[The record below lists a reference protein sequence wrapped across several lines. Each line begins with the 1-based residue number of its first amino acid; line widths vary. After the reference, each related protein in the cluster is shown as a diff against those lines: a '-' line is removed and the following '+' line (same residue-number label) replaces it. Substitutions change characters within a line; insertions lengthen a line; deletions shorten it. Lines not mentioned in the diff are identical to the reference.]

1 MTKVSLLSG
10 KNRAF
15 IAIQKYSKDL
25 VDGHAPDASKLR
37 YLTQR
42 CFDHGWA
49 VDSTTYTTDGG
60 LIKYNPV
67 N

>member
-1 MTKVSLLSG
+1 MAKVSLLSG

-15 IAIQKYSKDL
+15 IAIQNYSKDL

-42 CFDHGWA
+42 CFRSRVSSGQHD
-49 VDSTTYTTDGG
+49 
-60 LIKYNPV
+60 LYNGRRAYKV
-67 N
+67 